1 MTLETLMRALLHR
14 AIALGVLLG
23 VGACATH
30 EVEPAFRASV
40 LIDDRGISVPLPPPS
55 LVDEPQQDVEVQGEV
70 VGLEGDASG
79 LVVRILDNVS
89 GSELEATLDADDMFR
104 VEGLGIDLTDNCIEA
119 WLEDDGGAEGQHRR
133 FEASISASGQEVE
146 VVEVDGC

>member
-1 MTLETLMRALLHR
+1 M
-14 AIALGVLLG
+14 
-23 VGACATH
+23 
-30 EVEPAFRASV
+30 
-40 LIDDRGISVPLPPPS
+40 SVP
-55 LVDEPQQDVEVQGEV
+55 
-70 VGLEGDASG
+70 
-79 LVVRILDNVS
+79 R
-89 GSELEATLDADDMFR
+89 ATLDADDMFR

>member
-119 WLEDDGGAEGQHRR
+119 
-133 FEASISASGQEVE
+133 
-146 VVEVDGC
+146 